1 MKKIHMA
8 YLLAAVGVGLLAV
21 GVYFIKTLDDLQGLL
36 AALPYLS
43 VGLGC
48 VIFGHGMGEI
58 VLQHASSRAPE
69 AAKDLEIEKK
79 DERNI
84 AIANRAKAKAYDM
97 MIFLISALL
106 FAVALM
112 GIDLMLLLLFAFT
125 YFFVIMYT
133 TYYRY
138 KFYKEM

>member
-1 MKKIHMA
+1 MKKIYTA
-8 YLLAAVGVGLLAV
+8 YLLAAVGIGLLAV
-21 GVYFIKTLDDLQGLL
+21 GVYFIKTIDDLQGLL
-36 AALPYLS
+36 AVLPYLS
-43 VGLGC
+43 VGIGC

-58 VLQHASSRAPE
+58 VLQHASNRDPA

-84 AIANRAKAKAYDM
+84 AISNRAKAKSYDM

-106 FAVALM
+106 FAVAIM
-112 GIDLMLLLLFAFT
+112 GIDLLLLLLFAFT
-125 YFFVIMYT
+125 YFFIIMYT

-138 KFYKEM
+138 KYYKEM